1 MSQHGS
7 LWAKAFLLRLPWKIT
22 QPQHYKVIYEGY
34 YGISEGVLINLSATL
49 DENLSPQVPLFSD
62 AEILWAY
69 TAASSV
75 TDAMI
80 EASQG
85 S

>member
-1 MSQHGS
+1 M
-7 LWAKAFLLRLPWKIT
+7 
-22 QPQHYKVIYEGY
+22 IYEGY
-34 YGISEGVLINLSATL
+34 YGISEGVLITVSATL

-62 AEILWAY
+62 AKVLWAY
-69 TAASSV
+69 IVASRV
-75 TDAMI
+75 TDAVI